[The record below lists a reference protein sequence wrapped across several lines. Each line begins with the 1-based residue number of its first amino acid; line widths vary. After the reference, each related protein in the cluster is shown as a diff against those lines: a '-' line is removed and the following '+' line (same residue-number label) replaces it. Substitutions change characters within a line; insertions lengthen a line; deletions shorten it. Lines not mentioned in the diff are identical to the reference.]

1 MFFLEKKNQKT
12 FDFYRVIPMEL
23 ATA

>member
-1 MFFLEKKNQKT
+1 MASDGL
-12 FDFYRVIPMEL
+12 PMEL